1 MSVLITILFV
11 LLALVSV
18 LLVGV
23 VLIQDSKAGGL
34 SAAFGAGGGETLLGA
49 HGQKDIT
56 RFTAIVAVIFL
67 GLCVLLGVLSRA
79 HEKTSSLKGPIGME
93 RIIPLDS
100 LPGGDTPLPAG
111 AVVAPPSGTTTG
123 GDGTTTTRPGQSG
136 G

>member
-11 LLALVSV
+11 VLALVCV

-79 HEKTSSLKGPIGME
+79 HEKSSSVKSPIGLQT
-93 RIIPLDS
+93 IFPPGS
-100 LPGGDTPLPAG
+100 LPGGEAPLPAG
-111 AVVAPPSGTTTG
+111 AVVAPPSGAATG